1 MKHLGPA
8 SWPDG
13 SRAARV
19 RYHGLVEE
27 DDPTQALE
35 ETVALATLR
44 PEPPPHDAAA
54 FAADLLPGVRASVYD
69 AEVCSWEGV
78 LVLSAVPAA
87 GAKYRSAAYRVRRV
101 DGDATVDLSQLRP
114 MWDCYEKRGSAKQPG
129 WWNRTA
135 QDAKVARKQEARA
148 GRRGGGAAAGAGAAG
163 AGGAAGTSAAGAGAM
178 PGVAQEASCSSEQT
192 AEAAGE
198 EAPRPPPLPPPPPL
212 QPHDDDEDDSDESEM
227 VAEEVEVEVEQQEP
241 PPDAHGGPPP
251 PAPPPQAAPPPPIPP
266 PVPPPAPPPP
276 VAHGS
281 AACPIVLE

>member
-148 GRRGGGAAAGAGAAG
+148 GRRGGGAAAG
-163 AGGAAGTSAAGAGAM
+163 GAAGTSAAGAGAM